1 MEEDEKEGDL
11 RAILNFGHTFGHAIE
26 SVSGFR
32 LLHGECVAV
41 GMYGA
46 LLLGSKLGMIDKS
59 AVDKTVEIMEKYG
72 LYPQAE
78 NIDADE
84 VYNQMFFDK
93 KVKKNRLH
101 FILPRKIGEVI
112 QVALDDKELIREVLK
127 EIIK

>member
-1 MEEDEKEGDL
+1 MDEKEGDI

-41 GMYGA
+41 GMHGA
-46 LLLGSKLGMIDKS
+46 LLLGLKLGMIDEKV
-59 AVDKTVEIMEKYG
+59 VDKTVEIMEKYG
-72 LYPQAE
+72 LHPQAE
-78 NIDADE
+78 NMDADK
-84 VYNQMFFDK
+84 VYEQMFLDK
-93 KVKKNRLH
+93 KMKKNRLH

-112 QVALDDKELIREVLK
+112 EIAMEDRELIKEVLK